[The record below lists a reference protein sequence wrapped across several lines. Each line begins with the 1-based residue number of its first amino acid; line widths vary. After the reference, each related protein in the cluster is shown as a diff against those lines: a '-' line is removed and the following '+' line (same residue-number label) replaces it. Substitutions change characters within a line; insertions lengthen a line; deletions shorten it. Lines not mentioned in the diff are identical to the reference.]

1 VCALYHPP
9 PNSNVLYTPDELI
22 KYISETLDEISD
34 NSSDSVFIIA
44 GDFNQLR
51 DSDFISLG
59 LINVVEEPT
68 HQGHKLD
75 RIYTSMDLFHSTRVI
90 QSTVKTAH
98 KAIVARERDG
108 IIVDQN
114 KTHKVVQFR
123 RHSATQAACFLA
135 SLQQDDWNDFLQ
147 ISDVQAAADLFYQRA
162 VRQLDA
168 HFPLATVTM
177 SSRDPPFVTPA
188 IKAMLREKN
197 QLMRAGKVEKAGALS
212 AQIGQLI
219 TLANSKW
226 LAKTDPG
233 SSGGAKAMWHKVNS
247 ITGKGARTSVTPPDC
262 RIMNA
267 HYAAISQDPG
277 YIEPQRKDSC
287 VDKAINWPSE
297 YALFN
302 CLDQLKPTATG
313 PDGLPSWFLKL
324 AAPAYSKPLAHLF
337 AISLSSA
344 RVPTQWK
351 EACITPVPKIPGA
364 ATPGEFRPISLTS
377 QLSRIFEK
385 LLNRDFLYPMLD
397 TQPVYDLLSD
407 QYAFRPNGSTTAA
420 LIAILAD
427 ITAMLENNRFVHVIA
442 LDFSKAFDTVR
453 HSTLMNKIASLPISD
468 NVYNW
473 IVDYLHRRSHCTK
486 CNDAT
491 STPLEINASIVQ
503 GSAIG
508 PIAFILNAY
517 DLRPSAPGNK
527 MHKYADDSYLLIPA
541 SNSHTITA
549 ELTQIGQ
556 WAASNNLKLNTNK
569 STEMIVRN
577 KRTSIDSAPPPPAG
591 VERAAALEI
600 LGVKIQDNLSM
611 AGHVESL
618 IGSANQNLYALKTL
632 KSHGLPDAQL
642 NNVCRATM
650 IARILY
656 ASPAWFGFASAGD
669 RTRLQAIISKAARW
683 GVWPKNGQT
692 LDQML
697 CAADKSLFSKVLNNS
712 SHVLHS
718 LLPPIK
724 SHGRNLRKR
733 AHNRIL
739 PLKTPSLER
748 NFLIRMLYN
757 NH

>member
-1 VCALYHPP
+1 
-9 PNSNVLYTPDELI
+9 
-22 KYISETLDEISD
+22 
-34 NSSDSVFIIA
+34 
-44 GDFNQLR
+44 
-51 DSDFISLG
+51 
-59 LINVVEEPT
+59 
-68 HQGHKLD
+68 
-75 RIYTSMDLFHSTRVI
+75 
-90 QSTVKTAH
+90 
-98 KAIVARERDG
+98 
-108 IIVDQN
+108 
-114 KTHKVVQFR
+114 
-123 RHSATQAACFLA
+123 
-135 SLQQDDWNDFLQ
+135 
-147 ISDVQAAADLFYQRA
+147 
-162 VRQLDA
+162 
-168 HFPLATVTM
+168 
-177 SSRDPPFVTPA
+177 
-188 IKAMLREKN
+188 
-197 QLMRAGKVEKAGALS
+197 
-212 AQIGQLI
+212 
-219 TLANSKW
+219 
-226 LAKTDPG
+226 
-233 SSGGAKAMWHKVNS
+233 
-247 ITGKGARTSVTPPDC
+247 
-262 RIMNA
+262 
-267 HYAAISQDPG
+267 
-277 YIEPQRKDSC
+277 
-287 VDKAINWPSE
+287 
-297 YALFN
+297 
-302 CLDQLKPTATG
+302 
-313 PDGLPSWFLKL
+313 
-324 AAPAYSKPLAHLF
+324 
-337 AISLSSA
+337 
-344 RVPTQWK
+344 
-351 EACITPVPKIPGA
+351 
-364 ATPGEFRPISLTS
+364 
-377 QLSRIFEK
+377 
-385 LLNRDFLYPMLD
+385 
-397 TQPVYDLLSD
+397 
-407 QYAFRPNGSTTAA
+407 
-420 LIAILAD
+420 
-427 ITAMLENNRFVHVIA
+427 
-442 LDFSKAFDTVR
+442 
-453 HSTLMNKIASLPISD
+453 
-468 NVYNW
+468 
-473 IVDYLHRRSHCTK
+473 
-486 CNDAT
+486 
-491 STPLEINASIVQ
+491 
-503 GSAIG
+503 
-508 PIAFILNAY
+508 
-517 DLRPSAPGNK
+517 